1 LSKPTRAEASTIFLS
16 SNSSRNAGVYRPCPT
31 NYFIKTLFCQAQV
44 PRTGN
49 RQAST
54 HGESNP
60 GCFITKYHNFRRPH
74 PPCWDF
80 DGSSRKLTRELLRE
94 HSFAWVIAPYNQNLQ
109 KGSILIHP
117 VARGTQIFT
126 PEQKTAQ
133 VFISWST
140 LSFFVLGSFYFVMQ
154 VELCLAV

>member
-1 LSKPTRAEASTIFLS
+1 MQVFTDLALPTILLKLCSVKLKSPAQETAKLSTP
-16 SNSSRNAGVYRPCPT
+16 
-31 NYFIKTLFCQAQV
+31 
-44 PRTGN
+44 
-49 RQAST
+49 
-54 HGESNP
+54 GESNP
-60 GCFITKYHNFRRPH
+60 VCFIKKYHNFRRPH
-74 PPCWDF
+74 PPYWDF
-80 DGSSRKLTRELLRE
+80 DGSSRKLTGELLRE

-140 LSFFVLGSFYFVMQ
+140 LSFFVSGSFYFVMQ